1 MSKLTTFFKIM
12 IEAKKING
20 VLQFNQLQWLKSY
33 VKFNSQKKRSSKN
46 GRISG
51 KALWKLMT
59 NAVNGKTIEIV
70 RNGTDRRLASKRN
83 WLFKMDIKTKL
94 YLRKKFW

>member
-1 MSKLTTFFKIM
+1 
-12 IEAKKING
+12 
-20 VLQFNQLQWLKSY
+20 
-33 VKFNSQKKRSSKN
+33 
-46 GRISG
+46 
-51 KALWKLMT
+51 MT